1 MAPIRNAIILA
12 AGKSTRFAP
21 FTYERPKGLFR
32 VKGEI
37 LIERQ
42 INQLIEAG
50 VQDIY
55 IVVGY
60 MKEKFFYLEQK
71 YPQVHLL
78 INNKFGAK
86 GNLYSLYV
94 AKDYLRNSYVSYA
107 DYYFTKNP
115 FLEDISER
123 TTVKGEFYY
132 NRSYHACVYRAG
144 KFNEFSCTES
154 DANVITHVDLG
165 GRDQMAMVGHA
176 YFNEAFSLRFVEFL
190 EKEINEFRV
199 SSLFWEEYFERHIKE
214 LTLYVKPMNEGDFF
228 EFNSIDDLRQFD
240 SDFLFNVDSDIIKNI
255 CETLHCDPNGIKDI
269 AVINAG
275 LTNVSFKFT
284 VDGVEYVYR
293 HPGGTAGNLID
304 RTAEMFS
311 QLTAKS
317 LNVDKSV
324 ITMTLGGWKLSYCV
338 QDLVECD
345 FRKYPEQMKKGMAY
359 LRELHKVDVSFD
371 AIKSKFAEIAQ
382 TMPMTAE
389 EKEKY
394 LNALVRVEDENLV
407 KDFDNVEECLKLMRI
422 GSLTK
427 GNLLSEFADEIEKVK
442 RLDTYLK
449 EDAKRLGIARCC
461 CHNDIYEPNF
471 LATKD
476 GDLYLID
483 WEYAGIND
491 PANDI
496 CGFFSRYDYSDEQ
509 IEAFIREYI
518 GPDASENEYR
528 HVWAFIPVAAFYW
541 MGWGFYKGSVGED
554 DGFFFLPAYRNFH
567 RFIDRALAIFEK

>member
-1 MAPIRNAIILA
+1 MTPTPNAIILA

-50 VQDIY
+50 VQEIY

-115 FLEDISER
+115 FLEDRSER
-123 TTVKGEFYY
+123 TIEKGEFYY
-132 NRSYHACVYRAG
+132 NRSYHACVYREG

-176 YFNEAFSLRFVEFL
+176 YFNEAFSKRFVEFL
-190 EKEINEFRV
+190 DKEINEFRV
-199 SSLFWEEYFERHIKE
+199 SSLFWEEYFERHITE
-214 LTLYVKPMNEGDFF
+214 LSLYVKPMAEGDFF

-240 SDFLFNVDSDIIKNI
+240 SDFLYNVDSDIIKNI
-255 CETLHCDPNGIKDI
+255 CDTLHCDPNGIKDI

-317 LNVDKSV
+317 LDVDKSV

-345 FRKYPEQMKKGMAY
+345 FRKYPEQMLKGMAY
-359 LRELHKVDVSFD
+359 LRKMHAVDVTET
-371 AIKSKFAEIAQ
+371 AIKQKFAEIAE

-389 EKEKY
+389 EKETY
-394 LNALVRVEDENLV
+394 LNALVRVDADKLV
-407 KDFDNVEECLKLMRI
+407 KDFDDVQEGLKLMRI
-422 GSLTK
+422 ASATK
-427 GNLLSEFADEIEKVK
+427 GNLLSEFADEIEKIK
-442 RLDTYLK
+442 RLDAYVK
-449 EDAKRLGIARCC
+449 ADAERLGYKKVC
-461 CHNDIYEPNF
+461 CHNDTYEPNF

-483 WEYAGIND
+483 WEYAGLNYA
-491 PANDI
+491 ANDLA
-496 CGFFSRYDYSDEQ
+496 CFFCRYMYSDED
-509 IEAFIREYI
+509 IEKFMKAYFGRELTAGEHRFYI
-518 GPDASENEYR
+518 SYIALCG
-528 HVWAFIPVAAFYW
+528 FYW
-541 MGWGFYKGSVGED
+541 MGWGLYKGSVGDD

-567 RFIDRALAIFEK
+567 RFIDVALKSYEE